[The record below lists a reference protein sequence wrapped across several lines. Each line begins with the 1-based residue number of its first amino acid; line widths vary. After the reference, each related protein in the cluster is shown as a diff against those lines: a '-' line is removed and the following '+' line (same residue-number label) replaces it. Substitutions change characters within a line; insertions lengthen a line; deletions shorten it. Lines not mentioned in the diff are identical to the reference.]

1 MKEIKITREEFS
13 KKSNAATIEL
23 ITRLTT
29 DNNKSVAENAKAT
42 MMLTMTFGLLLA
54 DIEDALFG
62 KETEETEESDDV
74 PASVA

>member
-62 KETEETEESDDV
+62 KETEETEESEDV